1 MKPDILYLGHFPDA
15 TVAELNRRYNVH
27 HYFNLPNPEDIPAGL
42 AQSVRAITTEAN
54 RGLPRALLA
63 RFPNVEVISV
73 FGAGTDAVDLTAAKE
88 RGIPVTNTPDII
100 GPEVADLAIGM
111 MLASA
116 RQIVFAEHYARSG
129 DWAKKGPVPLG
140 RSVAHKTLGVIGLGG
155 IGRAVAD
162 RAVPFRMRVL
172 YNATREK
179 KDVPY
184 TFVGDVVELAR
195 QSDYLMVACKGGPE
209 TKHLVSKAVID
220 ALGPEGTLINVA
232 RGTVVD
238 EEALIDAL
246 ANKRL
251 GYAALDVFA
260 SEPDFDKRL
269 LDFPN
274 VIVQPHH
281 GTAAVETRTAMGQ
294 LMIDNLAAGLEKKP
308 LLTPVAA

>member
-1 MKPDILYLGHFPDA
+1 
-15 TVAELNRRYNVH
+15 
-27 HYFNLPNPEDIPAGL
+27 
-42 AQSVRAITTEAN
+42 
-54 RGLPRALLA
+54 
-63 RFPNVEVISV
+63 
-73 FGAGTDAVDLTAAKE
+73 
-88 RGIPVTNTPDII
+88 
-100 GPEVADLAIGM
+100 
-111 MLASA
+111 
-116 RQIVFAEHYARSG
+116 
-129 DWAKKGPVPLG
+129 
-140 RSVAHKTLGVIGLGG
+140 
-155 IGRAVAD
+155 
-162 RAVPFRMRVL
+162 
-172 YNATREK
+172 
-179 KDVPY
+179 
-184 TFVGDVVELAR
+184 
-195 QSDYLMVACKGGPE
+195 MVACKGGPE

-260 SEPDFDKRL
+260 SEPNFDKRL

-274 VIVQPHH
+274 VLLQPHH

>member
-15 TVAELNRRYNVH
+15 TVAELHRRYNVH
-27 HYFNLPNPEDIPAGL
+27 HYFNLPKPEEISAELG
-42 AQSVRAITTEAN
+42 QRTRAIATEAN
-54 RGLPRALLA
+54 RGLTRALLA
-63 RFPNVEVISV
+63 KFSNVEVISV
-73 FGAGTDAVDLTAAKE
+73 FGVGTDAVDLAAAKE

-116 RQIVFAEHYARSG
+116 RRIVEAEHYARSG
-129 DWAKKGPVPLG
+129 DWVKKGPMPLG
-140 RSVAHKTLGVIGLGG
+140 RSVGNKTLGVIGLGG
-155 IGRAVAD
+155 IGRAIAD
-162 RAVPFRMRVL
+162 RAVPFRMRIL

-260 SEPDFDKRL
+260 SEPNFDKRL

-274 VIVQPHH
+274 VLLQPHH

-294 LMIDNLAAGLEKKP
+294 LLIDNLAAGLEKKP

>member
-1 MKPDILYLGHFPDA
+1 MKPDILYFGHFPDA

-27 HYFNLPNPEDIPAGL
+27 HWLNQPAPEEIPADL
-42 AQSVRAITTEAN
+42 AARVRGVATEAN
-54 RGLPRALLA
+54 RGLSRAMLDRL
-63 RFPNVEVISV
+63 PNLEAVSV
-73 FGAGTDAVDLTAAKE
+73 FGVGLDLVDVKAVQA
-88 RGIPVTNTPDII
+88 RGLPLGNTPDII
-100 GPEVADLAIGM
+100 GPEVADLAIGL

-116 RQIVFAEHYARSG
+116 RQIIFADHYARSG
-129 DWAKKGPVPLG
+129 QWATKGPVPFG

-155 IGRAVAD
+155 IGRAIAD
-162 RAVPFRMRVL
+162 RAVPFRMKVL

-179 KDVPY
+179 KNVPY
-184 TFVGDVVELAR
+184 TYVGDVVELAR

-209 TKHLVSKAVID
+209 TRHLVSRAVID
-220 ALGPEGTLINVA
+220 ALGPQGTLINVA

-251 GYAALDVFA
+251 GWAALDVFEK
-260 SEPDFDKRL
+260 EPDFDKRL

-281 GTAAVETRTAMGQ
+281 GTAALETRIEMGQ
-294 LMIDNLAAGLEKKP
+294 LMIDNLAAGLEKRP
-308 LLTPVAA
+308 LKTPVAA

>member
-15 TVAELNRRYNVH
+15 TVAELHRRYNVH
-27 HYFNLPNPEDIPAGL
+27 HYFNLPKPEEISAELG
-42 AQSVRAITTEAN
+42 QRTRAIATEAN
-54 RGLPRALLA
+54 RGLTRALLA
-63 RFPNVEVISV
+63 KFSNVEVISV
-73 FGAGTDAVDLTAAKE
+73 FGVGTDAVDLAAAKE

-116 RQIVFAEHYARSG
+116 RRIVEAEHYARSG
-129 DWAKKGPVPLG
+129 DWVKKGPMPLG
-140 RSVAHKTLGVIGLGG
+140 RSVGNKTLGVIGLGG
-155 IGRAVAD
+155 IGRAIAD
-162 RAVPFRMRVL
+162 RAVPFRMRIL

-260 SEPDFDKRL
+260 SEPNFDKRL

-274 VIVQPHH
+274 VLLQPHH